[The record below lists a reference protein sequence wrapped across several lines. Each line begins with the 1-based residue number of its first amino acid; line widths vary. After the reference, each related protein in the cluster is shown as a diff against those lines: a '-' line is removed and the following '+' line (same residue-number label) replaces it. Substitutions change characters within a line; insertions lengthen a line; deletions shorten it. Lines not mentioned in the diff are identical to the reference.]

1 MALIPDDPKQKNALI
16 VGLLFVVGLY
26 LVNNYWR
33 ADRLAEVEQE
43 ESRLEALE
51 NSNLTAE
58 IIAAR
63 GGTALQ
69 ERMLVYERHI
79 AQLEALIPLEEQ
91 VASLLNDLTLLQ
103 RELGVQL
110 DMIRPE
116 PAEPSDFYTKQT
128 YSLRVIGEYHDV
140 SRYITR
146 VASMERIITP
156 IDLALSLFAAPAR
169 FRDYESPVQAE
180 FRIQTYVI
188 ASDESLPPGGA

>member
-33 ADRLAEVEQE
+33 ADRLAEVEQG

>member
-1 MALIPDDPKQKNALI
+1 MALIPDDPKQKNALV

-26 LVNNYWR
+26 LVNTYWR
-33 ADRLAEVEQE
+33 ADRLAEVVQG

-51 NSNLTAE
+51 NSNRTAE

-69 ERMLVYERHI
+69 ERMVVYERHI
-79 AQLEALIPLEEQ
+79 AKLEALIPLEEQ

-110 DMIRPE
+110 DLMRPE
-116 PAEPSDFYTKQT
+116 PAEPSNFYTKQT

-156 IDLALSLFAAPAR
+156 IDLSLSVFAAPAR

-188 ASDESLPPGGA
+188 SSDESLPPGGP